1 MARIMFFRHCPT
13 LLSDAPG
20 VVVALTPHRRRP
32 AWTPGALRGWSRLGL
47 DQTHSLEART
57 YLFFRWIGAQGMQRG
72 PRASGYS
79 DRPEGRNGVNLEA
92 HGKSCPRGAVVSRSG
107 SDLFSSLFRP
117 AGHPPTRRNLAREHP
132 DRPRPARPRV
142 ASRRAPG
149 GRQGRIRPA
158 ARQSPPMGRSK
169 ATQRISA
176 RFLND
181 PSPDPPLAGHPV
193 RPDRGEAVGSDGRR
207 VGWSRPRI
215 VRRRLES
222 VPAPFD
228 RPCQVTSEELQEEV
242 ERAYHA
248 HRQRVAAHHP
258 AQDRTD

>member
-1 MARIMFFRHCPT
+1 MARIMLFRHCPT

-142 ASRRAPG
+142 ASRRASG
-149 GRQGRIRPA
+149 GRQDRGLRGGPVHPRRDRRPG
-158 ARQSPPMGRSK
+158 S
-169 ATQRISA
+169 
-176 RFLND
+176 
-181 PSPDPPLAGHPV
+181 
-193 RPDRGEAVGSDGRR
+193 RPDRRR
-207 VGWSRPRI
+207 G
-215 VRRRLES
+215 
-222 VPAPFD
+222 
-228 RPCQVTSEELQEEV
+228 
-242 ERAYHA
+242 
-248 HRQRVAAHHP
+248 HP
-258 AQDRTD
+258 AAAPTPGGGRGLRGLIGPPPVGRLG